1 MKVTIQVPKEIEVTH
16 ILIDVPVEYGDE
28 DIPYDFPLRVK
39 GPQLDRTTALGK
51 RLGDDRWVAEV
62 NIDTGKIAGWPAD
75 AGPRELYMKVNDA
88 GIYTLRTITKDGDSP
103 SVIGSVKREHE
114 YVPHGVVPG
123 EDGDYIILRIA
134 ADGTITNWPK
144 KPDLSAFFGGD
155 DED

>member
-16 ILIDVPVEYGDE
+16 ILIDVPVEFGEE
-28 DIPYDFPLRVK
+28 DIPNDFPLRLK
-39 GPQLDRTTALGK
+39 LPQTHPRLTA
-51 RLGDDRWVAEV
+51 DRWVADV

-75 AGPRELYMKVNDA
+75 AGPRQLYMKVNDA

-123 EDGDYIILRIA
+123 EDGDYIDLKIA

-144 KPDLSAFFGGD
+144 KPDVSAFFGGD
-155 DED
+155 DDE

>member
-16 ILIDVPVEYGDE
+16 ILIDVPVEYGEE
-28 DIPYDFPLRVK
+28 DIPNDFPLRVK

-62 NIDTGKIAGWPAD
+62 NIDTGEIAGWPAG
-75 AGPRELYMKVNDA
+75 AGAQELYMKVND
-88 GIYTLRTITKDGDSP
+88 GGTYTLRTITKDG
-103 SVIGSVKREHE
+103 VGSVKRDRK

-123 EDGDYIILRIA
+123 EDGDYIILKIA

-144 KPDLSAFFGGD
+144 KPDVSAFFGGGD
-155 DED
+155 DD

>member
-1 MKVTIQVPKEIEVTH
+1 MKVTIQVPKEIEVSH
-16 ILIDVPVEYGDE
+16 IIIDVPVEYGEE
-28 DIPYDFPLRVK
+28 DIPNPLRIK
-39 GPQLDRTTALGK
+39 MPQTHPRLTA
-51 RLGDDRWVAEV
+51 DRWVADV

-123 EDGDYIILRIA
+123 EDGDYIILKIA

-144 KPDLSAFFGGD
+144 KPDVSVFFGGD
-155 DED
+155 DDE

>member
-16 ILIDVPVEYGDE
+16 ILIDVPVEYGEE
-28 DIPYDFPLRVK
+28 DIPNDFPLRLK
-39 GPQLDRTTALGK
+39 RPQTHPRLTA
-51 RLGDDRWVAEV
+51 DRWVADV

-123 EDGDYIILRIA
+123 EDGDYIILKIA

-144 KPDLSAFFGGD
+144 KPDVSAFFGGD
-155 DED
+155 DDE